1 MMPPSGVEVR
11 RDARPRWTRCGACA
25 TVCYMAASS
34 SITSRKRAAK
44 RPARP
49 AVVKSRAAAALP
61 TTPAAPPK
69 PPVARARAG
78 AADASGNVHPV
89 MVGVR
94 ELRQNLSVYLDRVKQ
109 GVAMQ
114 VTEHGRVVALL
125 MPLPASAS
133 RYDILLAQGL
143 ITPATRSIRS
153 LPAPRPLPP
162 GARPTTEI
170 LDELREERL

>member
-1 MMPPSGVEVR
+1 
-11 RDARPRWTRCGACA
+11 
-25 TVCYMAASS
+25 
-34 SITSRKRAAK
+34 
-44 RPARP
+44 
-49 AVVKSRAAAALP
+49 
-61 TTPAAPPK
+61 
-69 PPVARARAG
+69 
-78 AADASGNVHPV
+78 

-125 MPLPASAS
+125 TPIPATAS

-143 ITPATRSIRS
+143 IVPATRSIRS

-162 GARPTTEI
+162 GARPISEI
-170 LDELREERL
+170 LEEMRSEERY